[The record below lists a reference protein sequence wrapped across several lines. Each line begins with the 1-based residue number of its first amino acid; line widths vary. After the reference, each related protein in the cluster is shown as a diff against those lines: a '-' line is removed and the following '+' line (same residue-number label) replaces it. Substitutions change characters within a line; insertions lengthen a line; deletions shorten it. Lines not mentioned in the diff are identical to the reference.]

1 MVLTSRSIASRYQ
14 EKKKIVIVYFSN
26 KKNFC
31 FWWFWRGGELLCT
44 SSWNRFACSV
54 PASSQLWA
62 YFDLITGNLP
72 LRPWSRLVRGWKYK
86 QLVVKAAMAASLV
99 PPPENISLHKVGL
112 QQGHR
117 LKLYSFDCQHQHFSM
132 KKKNNDNDN
141 EEEIKW
147 HDFPWFGNFDCPEL
161 FCGWHKLGTRCRFFW
176 TAPGLAIFGNL
187 WQSAFQRRSKVRQVA
202 NNKRYVSYGVRCHF
216 QLGNQ
221 KFWHFCIST
230 KVQSKTSC

>member
-1 MVLTSRSIASRYQ
+1 M
-14 EKKKIVIVYFSN
+14 
-26 KKNFC
+26 
-31 FWWFWRGGELLCT
+31 
-44 SSWNRFACSV
+44 
-54 PASSQLWA
+54 
-62 YFDLITGNLP
+62 
-72 LRPWSRLVRGWKYK
+72 
-86 QLVVKAAMAASLV
+86 VKAVKAASLV

-117 LKLYSFDCQHQHFSM
+117 LKLYSFYFQHQRFSM
-132 KKKNNDNDN
+132 KKKNNDN
-141 EEEIKW
+141 EEETKR
-147 HDFPWFGNFDCPEL
+147 HNFPWLGNFDCRVAQIRDRVQIL
-161 FCGWHKLGTRCRFFW
+161 LNCSR
-176 TAPGLAIFGNL
+176 FGNL